1 MIKKLFIFLLCLF
14 FSTNLIA
21 SNEGFARN
29 GQVEIFYKDLGPAEN
44 TPVIL
49 VMGLGG
55 QLTYWPDYLLDYLI
69 KSGYRPIIFDNRD
82 VGLSTSFESAGRPN
96 VFLNYL
102 KFYLNLPIKS
112 PYSLDDMSND
122 IIAILDNLDIE
133 KSHLIGMSMGG
144 MISQHV
150 LINNPNRFYSYTQI
164 ASMVKAP
171 DASTAPKGRLGEL
184 LRNRAGHSLS
194 DEQRIDRAIEIYTLL
209 GTGKENFNNPEF
221 RQGVKKNIERSPND
235 TGFSRQLLAIIADR
249 KRINSIQKIATPTLI
264 IHGTLDP
271 LIPISE
277 GKRSHELIKNSSFI
291 EIKDMGHL
299 LSQEILEEFSEP
311 LSQHLADN
319 S

>member
-1 MIKKLFIFLLCLF
+1 MIKKLFIFILCLF

-29 GQVEIFYKDLGPAEN
+29 GQVDIFYKDLGPAEN

-55 QLTYWPDYLLDYLI
+55 QLTYWPDYLLDFLI
-69 KSGYRPIIFDNRD
+69 ESGYRPIIFDNRD
-82 VGLSTSFESAGRPN
+82 VGLSTSFESEGRPN

-102 KFYLNLPIKS
+102 KFYLNLQIQS

-122 IIAILDNLDIE
+122 IIAILDTLDIK

-150 LINNPNRFYSYTQI
+150 LINNPDRFYSYTQI
-164 ASMVKAP
+164 ASMAKAP

-184 LRNRAGHSLS
+184 LRNRAGQSLT

-249 KRINSIQKIATPTLI
+249 KRINSIQKISTPTLI